1 MLQSPFRMRLSTD
14 QLPPGER
21 VDIWHEVMTRRNM
34 ALEFV
39 DHSENGL
46 HFDVHVQQFGT
57 VAAAFL
63 RGTPASYLRT
73 RRVLAADSRDYLT
86 INIHTAGRFHVE
98 NSRGAADSGPGGA
111 FVVSTRHEF
120 AFHVRGEDC
129 AGWAINVDRAPLEPL
144 LAGLDEPLLV
154 NLRADNPG
162 LRLLTGYLE
171 TLRTLDAYDGTLAS
185 THVGDLLLSALGVR
199 GDVQALVRE
208 RGVSAARQSAILDH
222 IAKHAAD
229 ACLDPAHAAAAA
241 RHVGALPAP
250 AAGADRALVRRAC
263 SYPAPRARRR
273 DAARPG
279 LRASPD
285 CRDCDGRRLRRH
297 LALQPQLPPDARRY
311 ALQLAGAGGAAQGQL
326 ARTRPRS
333 NAMTNGVGP

>member
-171 TLRTLDAYDGTLAS
+171 TLQTLDAYDGTLAS

-229 ACLDPAHAAAAA
+229 ACLDPAHAAQQLGMSVRYLHRLLEPTGRSFAEHVLTRRLERAAEML
-241 RHVGALPAP
+241 RDPAFAHLRIAEIAT
-250 AAGADRALVRRAC
+250 AAGFADISHFNRSFRRTHGDTPYSLRVRV
-263 SYPAPRARRR
+263 ARRK
-273 DAARPG
+273 A
-279 LRASPD
+279 
-285 CRDCDGRRLRRH
+285 
-297 LALQPQLPPDARRY
+297 
-311 ALQLAGAGGAAQGQL
+311 
-326 ARTRPRS
+326 
-333 NAMTNGVGP
+333 N